1 MVLSQEIGEME
12 EMGKRSIDSTL
23 HPLFPISPTLPT
35 SLTLPCLNSSTECLT
50 ELTESAI
57 AHSLEIQSIDE
68 RLVLGDDRIRHARQR
83 RWTNLITSD
92 IPRLIAN
99 ILGGGD
105 MQRDRIAIAELELR
119 QADLVRRRW
128 EVSEAIARD
137 IIDLVLD
144 WEQLGRR
151 LELMDTQLQTQQQRE
166 AVMEAAYRT
175 GSGSTASMLV
185 TWQRTEDMEARLL
198 EWQVEQTQTRQELER
213 LVFGLERI
221 NEAVSETDEGSLD

>member
-1 MVLSQEIGEME
+1 ME
-12 EMGKRSIDSTL
+12 
-23 HPLFPISPTLPT
+23 
-35 SLTLPCLNSSTECLT
+35 LPCLNSSVECLS
-50 ELTESAI
+50 ELTEEAI

-68 RLVLGDDRIRHARQR
+68 RLVLGDDRISHARRR

-128 EVSEAIARD
+128 EVSEAIAQD
-137 IIDLVLD
+137 IVDLVLD
-144 WEQLGRR
+144 WERLGRR

-175 GSGSTASMLV
+175 GSGSTSSMLI

-213 LVFGLERI
+213 VVFGLERI
-221 NEAVSETDEGSLD
+221 NEAPSETDAGSLD